1 MLTIWQTV
9 LLWICLLNINIGWS
23 LPITGPELIQPNINQ
38 ISLCIS
44 QTMREPIHAAI
55 MQLPK
60 VALVT
65 AKLYKI
71 TSGRFAKKCRELA
84 EQLAELDST
93 ELLDPQN
100 ISPKLS
106 KQDRQTFST
115 ILNDTDTGFENYLD
129 ILSNLSSHF
138 TGYVAVLHGML
149 KQNAGLTIVD
159 LIHSVDLIQRGL
171 LELQEIFQLFSLLSL
186 AYKEINDYQAILLDV
201 KYQLLTITYLV
212 NTISTL
218 TEDLRVSYLSL
229 LDTGDCSNDQIVQA
243 LGITQKK
250 ITAIEEDE

>member
-1 MLTIWQTV
+1 MLTIWQII
-9 LLWICLLNINIGWS
+9 LLWICLLNINTGWS
-23 LPITGPELIQPNINQ
+23 LPITGPELIQPNVSE
-38 ISLCIS
+38 ISLCVPE
-44 QTMREPIHAAI
+44 TMREPIHSTI

-71 TSGRFAKKCRELA
+71 TKGSFAKKCQKLS
-84 EQLAELDST
+84 EQLAELDSS
-93 ELLDPQN
+93 ELLDQQN
-100 ISPKLS
+100 ISPKLR
-106 KQDRQTFST
+106 KQDRQTFSA
-115 ILNDTDTGFENYLD
+115 ILSDADTGFENYLY
-129 ILSNLSSHF
+129 ILTNLNSHF

-149 KQNAGLTIVD
+149 KQNTGLTVID

-171 LELQEIFQLFSLLSL
+171 LELQEILQLLSLLSL
-186 AYKEINDYQAILLDV
+186 AYKEINDYQAILLDL
-201 KYQLLTITYLV
+201 KYQFLTITYLV

-229 LDTGDCSNDQIVQA
+229 LDKGDCSNDQIVRA

-250 ITAIEEDE
+250 IMAIEEDE